1 MHTYYIIVDSK
12 FFACWNDFSY
22 DHIWDLRMYLIYTI
36 RQALVTNNLN
46 NHVVH
51 DLTDDALHNIHD
63 IEEITATE
71 KIEKNQIMEA
81 IKRSIDDECSKYD
94 NETFTFTKDKS

>member
-1 MHTYYIIVDSK
+1 
-12 FFACWNDFSY
+12 
-22 DHIWDLRMYLIYTI
+22 MYLIYTI

-51 DLTDDALHNIHD
+51 DLTDDALHNIQD
-63 IEEITATE
+63 IKEITVTE
-71 KIEKNQIMEA
+71 EIEKNQIMEA
-81 IKRSIDDECSKYD
+81 IKRSIDDECRKYD

>member
-1 MHTYYIIVDSK
+1 
-12 FFACWNDFSY
+12 
-22 DHIWDLRMYLIYTI
+22 MYLIYTI

-46 NHVVH
+46 NGVVH

-63 IEEITATE
+63 IKEITATE
-71 KIEKNQIMEA
+71 EIEKNQIMEA
-81 IKRSIDDECSKYD
+81 IKRSIDDECRKYD